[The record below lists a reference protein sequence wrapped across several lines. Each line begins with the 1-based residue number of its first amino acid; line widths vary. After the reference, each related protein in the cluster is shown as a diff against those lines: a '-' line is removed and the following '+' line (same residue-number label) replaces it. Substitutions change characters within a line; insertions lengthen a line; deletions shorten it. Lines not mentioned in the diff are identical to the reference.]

1 MKFITRLR
9 NKFSQ
14 IFDHALEKQLVLK
27 GICSMDEWR
36 QFREDIYYDY
46 MKDNNFTELRD
57 TELLTSRVQLLATVD
72 PYMGRYFSA
81 KWVKKNILQQTDED
95 VEAMEKQMAEEA
107 EQGVGQ
113 PLQQPG
119 MEQEQVSAEEY
130 PPEDNTQENG
140 ASESMTPMLDAEVE
154 KYSSLL
160 NRR

>member
-1 MKFITRLR
+1 
-9 NKFSQ
+9 
-14 IFDHALEKQLVLK
+14 
-27 GICSMDEWR
+27 
-36 QFREDIYYDY
+36 
-46 MKDNNFTELRD
+46 
-57 TELLTSRVQLLATVD
+57 LLATVD

-160 NRR
+160 NKR

>member
-1 MKFITRLR
+1 
-9 NKFSQ
+9 
-14 IFDHALEKQLVLK
+14 
-27 GICSMDEWR
+27 
-36 QFREDIYYDY
+36 
-46 MKDNNFTELRD
+46 
-57 TELLTSRVQLLATVD
+57 LLATVD

-95 VEAMEKQMAEEA
+95 VETMEKQMAEEA

-160 NRR
+160 NKR